1 MHVTIV
7 SPEKILFDGQA
18 KSVAVPGG
26 KGRFEVLENHAP
38 IISNLV
44 EGNVSLDGGNTF
56 KVKVKGGFVEVTHN
70 EVSLCV
76 EALDA

>member
-7 SPEKILFDGQA
+7 SPEKTLFAGEA
-18 KSVAVPGG
+18 TSVTAPGG

-44 EGNVSLDGGNTF
+44 SGTVS
-56 KVKVKGGFVEVTHN
+56 VKGKEPYEIDVKGGFIEVAHN

-76 EALDA
+76 EA